1 MSEAHAPLLAEAPA
15 NHQLC
20 PRLMH
25 KTASH
30 ALRLTEH
37 QMPLLYQ
44 YMSSSPKVYCF
55 LFHSKKM
62 SNSLWV
68 PVKRKDFFTAS
79 FHKIFHDSSHN
90 APLLLAD
97 MTPHRCRNALE
108 RITATLRNGCGS
120 AEEPSEVHGT
130 AGEKV
135 VVMSGQCL
143 QAGDRTVTKDLA
155 MTGKPLSSGQKH
167 S

>member
-1 MSEAHAPLLAEAPA
+1 MSEAHVPLLAEAPA

-30 ALRLTEH
+30 ALHLTEH

-62 SNSLWV
+62 SNSLSV

-90 APLLLAD
+90 APPSFGRYDTASLKKCSGEN
-97 MTPHRCRNALE
+97 HRNFVKCVWLSRGAL
-108 RITATLRNGCGS
+108 RGPWYCWG
-120 AEEPSEVHGT
+120 
-130 AGEKV
+130 KV